1 MRKPLGVAVL
11 GRGILAGLLILI
23 AGPPGGPG
31 WASSAAG
38 LPRPAP
44 LEVTAIAAGVHPRD
58 PGPPTVPRLD
68 PALRASLAEAPG
80 TFFLRL
86 ELPFASAGTGQDRAG
101 QDRAGPEQSDLDRV
115 PPLPHAALPPG
126 ISAALE
132 GLLDRGALT
141 TVEAF
146 PAFGLLAVRGSA
158 EAAEQLA
165 GLAGVAAVLPNRR
178 HRVALG
184 APADLRGAD
193 ILLEPAPIAWN
204 LALVGAERAWST
216 LGASG
221 EGQVVAVLDS
231 GVDWRHPALGPSYR
245 GRPGDHDYHWLDLAG
260 GAAPAGEPTDRHGH
274 GTHVT
279 GIVAGRAGTRAYG
292 VAPGARWIA
301 AAVFDGAGETTDLT
315 LVRGAAWAL
324 APTRMDGSAPR
335 PDLAPDVVNC
345 SWSLDNG
352 ADPLFEPV
360 IRAWR
365 AAGIVPVFAAGNIES
380 GQWTRILAPASDPGA
395 LAVGAVTADDQV
407 WWRSRGGPGFHPVQ
421 KPDLV
426 APGVAVPSTWPG
438 GGLASM
444 DGTSMAAPHVAGA
457 AALLRSANPALGV
470 DDVAAFLRAG
480 ARDLEPAGPD
490 PAAGWGR
497 LDLHASTAAALR
509 AGRLA
514 GRVTDAGG
522 RPIGSAQIRAEDPA
536 TTRKTPSDENASPG
550 AWAWS
555 TRTDPGGG
563 YAMALPEGDWDLV
576 VSAFGHAPR
585 VLPARIRPGETLLRD
600 AALAPLPTGRVEGSV
615 RSAAGGVPEG
625 AVVEVAGEA
634 GTAMAVDAQGA
645 YALALPGGS
654 HGLRF
659 AAPEHQA
666 LTATVQVTVGATT
679 ALDRVLPGAPRI
691 LLVDADAWDE
701 ERIAPYLLRPIEAAG
716 FAAEVWTLSDPRA
729 APDLDALAAYDLVIW
744 SHIYNSPGRLDG
756 LRGDRGVTGA
766 LADFVRGGG
775 RLLMT
780 GMDVGAWD
788 ARQPRRSGLA
798 PEFFERVLGAAFLAD
813 AAAAPPR
820 ALGLGPLAGLG
831 LELDRPEGA
840 EKSRRGVL
848 TDVVEPAPGAG
859 SGAVMPILAYPEGGF
874 AGLAAS
880 DAEGRR
886 AYLAFAPENAGPP
899 TALTALFDRLIAW
912 LEPPALGVTVEPALV
927 GWGEDLTIELRAR
940 AGRAALPVDLE
951 VALPPGFAPLPGGD
965 APAGTRGWRWTE
977 TLPAASPRLWRLP
990 ARLVGP
996 SPGAGPHPITAT
1008 LAAAG
1013 RVVSATAQLRARL
1026 PDLAAS
1032 TLEVSPARLPASGGA
1047 VTASLRLANLGPA
1060 AAPSATLR
1068 LRLPAGLDAISPS
1081 LRVSSG
1087 RARWVSD
1094 HELAWAGSIGA
1105 GEAPWLQLGLVAES
1119 GLDRRLDLRAQL
1131 DEGFGRGLERR
1142 GSLRVGGPRLEGS
1155 PMLEFP
1161 ITVLAGEDFTPTL
1174 RLANHGPVPAAARLA
1189 LNLPPGL
1196 RLSPWAAG
1204 FAESG
1209 PLGAGPGSAAA
1220 AGSRRATWMGT
1231 LAPDSALR
1239 LPIPLRALP
1248 EAAAGARE
1256 IDWTLDDGLEP
1267 AAPISGSFPI
1277 DLRRAELGASRLVL
1291 WPGRLRAGERVT
1303 ATILVANYGDA
1314 PAEVQ
1319 VSGALSPGLVPLPGE
1334 AEASTGQIGFAPG
1347 TLDWRLRAQPAR
1359 DDYLPISGPP
1369 TDAPEPGPG
1378 SRRTALGDPSRADA
1392 GEPIELG
1399 LPFPFYTQVYTRAW
1413 LSAGLLAFEDPGR
1426 PEALPRVPL
1435 LAPLWRETL
1444 AAEGG
1449 WPASVGSR
1457 VAGEGRPAGW
1467 PLHLRTDF
1475 GLVPAE
1481 PGGAPARLATEQRA
1495 AYLLRGRDAVT
1506 ITWSAASPGSG
1517 RTAVDRGAYALILR
1531 QSGGLE
1537 YRYGP
1542 EVDAAGAWIGLLAL
1556 DGHPVDG
1563 SALAAPGR
1571 SLVWEPPGGW
1581 AWLRLPSR
1589 VSPATE
1595 PNRLLRHRLT
1605 LRGAGEARELA
1616 AGVLVNPVELEAG
1629 PIQAWPPTPLPGATL
1644 AYSLGLRAEGTVPA
1658 RDLELSLDLPD
1669 SGELV
1674 TEGLPPDL
1682 LYDPATDSLRWKG
1695 DLAPGAE
1702 RWLHWRLRLHPGLL
1716 PGARVVTQGSLRG
1729 RALGPESRALDH
1741 ALRVASADLSG
1752 STKRVEP
1759 AVARPGDRVRFILRA
1774 ANAGPQATEVELSDA
1789 LPPGLDYVAGSAEAS
1804 AGAAPAWDAASRSL
1818 RWRGSLPAAG
1828 AVELRFEA
1836 RLNSSLP
1843 LVNAMRLEAAS
1854 GIHWA
1859 AWAELGIERSRLFL
1873 PLTGRDR

>member
-1 MRKPLGVAVL
+1 MRRPGIVRAVSPLALAWLL
-11 GRGILAGLLILI
+11 GLSSGL
-23 AGPPGGPG
+23 G
-31 WASSAAG
+31 
-38 LPRPAP
+38 PAP
-44 LEVTAIAAGVHPRD
+44 GAPVSALPPQAELAPALR
-58 PGPPTVPRLD
+58 GPDGPVPPNASRPRLD
-68 PALRASLAEAPG
+68 GALRASLSEAPG

-86 ELPFASAGTGQDRAG
+86 EEPFASPRTGLDRSA
-101 QDRAGPEQSDLDRV
+101 LDRV
-115 PPLPHAALPPG
+115 PIPLRSGLPPQLAASLDQLLEEG
-126 ISAALE
+126 RLSA
-132 GLLDRGALT
+132 
-141 TVEAF
+141 VEAF
-146 PAFGLLAVRGSA
+146 PAFGLLALNGRA

-165 GLAGVAAVLPNRR
+165 DLPGVAAVLPNRR
-178 HRVALG
+178 HRVKLG
-184 APADLRGAD
+184 TPTDLRGAD

-204 LALVGAERAWST
+204 LALVGAERTWST

-279 GIVAGRAGTRAYG
+279 GIVAGRAGPRAYG

-324 APTRMDGSAPR
+324 APTRMDGGAPR

-380 GQWTRILAPASDPGA
+380 GQWTRVLAPASDPGA
-395 LAVGAVTADDQV
+395 LAVGAVTAADMV

-457 AALLRSANPALGV
+457 AALLRSANPTLGV
-470 DDVAAFLRAG
+470 EDVAAFLRAG

-497 LDLHASTAAALR
+497 LDLHASTAAALT

-514 GRVTDAGG
+514 GHVTDAGG
-522 RPIGSAQIRAEDPA
+522 RPIGGAQIRAEDPA
-536 TTRKTPSDENASPG
+536 RIRQGPSDDRASPG
-550 AWAWS
+550 AWTWS
-555 TRTDPGGG
+555 TSTDPGGG
-563 YAMALPEGDWDLV
+563 YAMALPEGDWDLA

-585 VLPARIRPGETLLRD
+585 ILPARIRPGETLLRD
-600 AALAPLPTGRVEGSV
+600 AALAPLPSGRVEGRV

-625 AVVEVAGEA
+625 AVVEVVGEA
-634 GTAMAVDAQGA
+634 GTAMRVDAQGA

-654 HGLRF
+654 HVLRF

-666 LTATVQVTVGATT
+666 LTSTVQVTVGATT
-679 ALDRVLPGAPRI
+679 VLDRVLPSAPRI

-716 FAAEVWTLSDPRA
+716 FAAEVWTLSDPRE
-729 APDLDALAAYDLVIW
+729 APDLDALAAYDLVVW
-744 SHIYNSPGRLDG
+744 SHIYNSPGRLDS
-756 LRGDRGVTGA
+756 LRGDRAVTGA

-775 RLLMT
+775 RLLVT

-813 AAAAPPR
+813 AATAPPR
-820 ALGLGPLAGLG
+820 AEGLGALAGLR
-831 LELDRPEGA
+831 LELDQPEGA

-874 AGLAAS
+874 AGLATS

-899 TALTALFDRLIAW
+899 AELSALFDRLIAW
-912 LEPPALGVTVEPALV
+912 LESPALEIAVSPERV
-927 GWGEDLTIELRAR
+927 GWGEGLTIELTAR
-940 AGRAALPVDLE
+940 TGRAALPVDLE

-965 APAGTRGWRWTE
+965 APAGTRGWRWSE

-996 SPGAGPHPITAT
+996 SPGAGPHPITTT

-1013 RVVSATAQLRARL
+1013 RVVTATARLRAGV

-1032 TLEVSPARLPASGGA
+1032 TLDVSPARLPASGGM
-1047 VTASLRLANLGPA
+1047 VTASLRLINLGPV

-1068 LRLPAGLDAISPS
+1068 LRLPAGLSPISPS

-1087 RARWVSD
+1087 QARWIAD

-1105 GEAPWLQLGLVAES
+1105 GEAPWLRLGLLAEG
-1119 GLDRRLDLRAQL
+1119 GLDRRLDLHARL
-1131 DEGFGRGLERR
+1131 DEGFGRGLDRR
-1142 GSLRVGGPRLEGS
+1142 VALRVGGPHLWGS
-1155 PMLEFP
+1155 PLVDSP
-1161 ITVLAGEDFTPTL
+1161 ITVLAGEDLTPTL
-1174 RLANHGPVPAAARLA
+1174 RLANRGPVPAAVRLA
-1189 LNLPPGL
+1189 LDLAPGL
-1196 RLSPWAAG
+1196 RLSPWASG
-1204 FAESG
+1204 FVESD
-1209 PLGAGPGSAAA
+1209 PLGAGSGSDAAA
-1220 AGSRRATWMGT
+1220 SSRRATWTGR

-1256 IDWTLDDGLEP
+1256 LDWTVDDGLEP

-1303 ATILVANYGDA
+1303 ATVLVANHGDA
-1314 PAEVQ
+1314 PAEVH

-1334 AEASTGQIGFAPG
+1334 AEASAGQIGFAPG
-1347 TLDWRLRAQPAR
+1347 ALDWRLRAQPAQA
-1359 DDYLPISGPP
+1359 DYLPVAGPRVDP
-1369 TDAPEPGPG
+1369 PEPGSG
-1378 SRRTALGDPSRADA
+1378 SRRAAIGDPSGADA
-1392 GEPIELG
+1392 GEPIALG

-1413 LSAGLLAFEDPGR
+1413 LGTGLLAFEDPGR
-1426 PEALPRVPL
+1426 PETLPRVPS
-1435 LAPLWRETL
+1435 LALLWRDEP
-1444 AAEGG
+1444 AAEG
-1449 WPASVGSR
+1449 
-1457 VAGEGRPAGW
+1457 
-1467 PLHLRTDF
+1467 
-1475 GLVPAE
+1475 
-1481 PGGAPARLATEQRA
+1481 GGAPARLATEHRA
-1495 AYLLRGRDAVT
+1495 AYVLRGRDAVT

-1517 RTAVDRGAYALILR
+1517 QAAPDRGAYAVILR
-1531 QSGGLE
+1531 QSGALE
-1537 YRYGP
+1537 FRYGP
-1542 EVDAAGAWIGLLAL
+1542 AVDPAGAWIGLVAP

-1563 SALAAPGR
+1563 SGLAAPGQ
-1571 SLVWEPPGGW
+1571 SLIWEPPGGW

-1595 PNRLLRHRLT
+1595 SNRLLRLRLT
-1605 LRGAGEARELA
+1605 LRGAGDARELA
-1616 AGVLVNPVELEAG
+1616 AGVLVNPVEVEAG

-1669 SGELV
+1669 AGELV

-1695 DLAPGAE
+1695 DLAPGAQ
-1702 RWLHWRLRLHPGLL
+1702 RWLFWRLRLHPGLR

-1729 RALGPESRALDH
+1729 RALGQESRALDH

-1752 STKRVEP
+1752 STKRVVP
-1759 AVARPGDRVRFILRA
+1759 ALARPGDRVRFILRA

-1804 AGAAPAWDAASRSL
+1804 AGAAPDWDAASRSL

-1828 AVELRFEA
+1828 AVELRFQA

-1843 LVNAMRLEAAS
+1843 LVNVMRLEAAS
-1854 GIHWA
+1854 GVHWA
-1859 AWAELGIERSRLFL
+1859 AWAELGIERARLFL
-1873 PLTGRDR
+1873 PLAGRDR